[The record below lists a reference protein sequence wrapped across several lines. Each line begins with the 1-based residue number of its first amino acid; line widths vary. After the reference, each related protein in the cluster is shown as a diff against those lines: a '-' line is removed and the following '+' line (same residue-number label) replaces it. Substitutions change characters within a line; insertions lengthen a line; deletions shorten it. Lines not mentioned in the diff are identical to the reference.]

1 MALSKQMHAAGMIL
15 AFHLEQICK
24 QEIALCS
31 AAHGCSSSIVRV
43 SRKVD
48 KVLMK
53 KAMIAAD
60 EWARINLYQRQIGD
74 QAGELRSSPGF
85 PSLE

>member
-1 MALSKQMHAAGMIL
+1 MTRSVA
-15 AFHLEQICK
+15 
-24 QEIALCS
+24 
-31 AAHGCSSSIVRV
+31 
-43 SRKVD
+43 SRKAD

-74 QAGELRSSPGF
+74 QNGEARICSGRCLQRTYEIGIKQ
-85 PSLE
+85 